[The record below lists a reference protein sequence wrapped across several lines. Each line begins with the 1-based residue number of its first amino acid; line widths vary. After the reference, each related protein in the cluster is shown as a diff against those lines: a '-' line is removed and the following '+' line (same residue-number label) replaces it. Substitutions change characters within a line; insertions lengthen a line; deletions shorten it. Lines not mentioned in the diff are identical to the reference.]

1 MNETLLKKL
10 AKPLLVLATLI
21 WGSSFV
27 IMKNTIDS
35 VPTFYLLAFRFLVA
49 GIILA
54 LIFIKRFKHID
65 RQYIVYGGI
74 MGLLLLSAY
83 TAQTYGLARTSPGN
97 NAFLTASYCMIVP
110 FLAWFIEKKRPD
122 LYNILA
128 AVFCLGGIGLVS
140 IGSGFK
146 INTGDLLTLLGGF
159 FYAFHIV
166 AVNKFS
172 DGRDIFLLTIIQ
184 FAAAGVLSLLSAFI
198 FNTLPPLPPREAI
211 TSLIFLAF
219 AATAGALLFQNIGQK
234 YTEPSAAS
242 VLLSLE
248 APFGVLFS
256 IIFYSERPS
265 LRVYLGFALIFVAI
279 VFSETKL
286 GFLRKQSKKPQENPI
301 KE

>member
-1 MNETLLKKL
+1 MNEKLLIKI

-27 IMKNTIDS
+27 IMKSTLDS

-49 GIILA
+49 GIILS
-54 LIFIKRFKHID
+54 LIFIKRFKHIAKE
-65 RQYIVYGGI
+65 YIVYGGI
-74 MGLLLLSAY
+74 MGVFLFSAY
-83 TAQTYGLARTSPGN
+83 TAQTYGLAHTSPGN

-110 FLAWFIEKKRPD
+110 FLAWFTEKKRPD

-140 IGSGFK
+140 LGRGFK
-146 INTGDLLTLLGGF
+146 VNIGDLLTLLGGL
-159 FYAFHIV
+159 FYACHIV

-172 DGRDIFLLTIIQ
+172 EGRDIFLLTIVQ
-184 FAAAGVLSLLSAFI
+184 FIAAGVISLLSAFI

-211 TSLIFLAF
+211 TSLLFLAI

-256 IIFYSERPS
+256 IIFFAERPS
-265 LRVYLGFALIFVAI
+265 VKVYLGFALIFIAI
-279 VFSETKL
+279 VVSETKL
-286 GFLRKQSKKPQENPI
+286 GFLRKGTKIGQEELI